1 MNSSLGPFK
10 DILLRS
16 NFHENTSIFRG
27 KNNVTENNKKKKIRS
42 ALYATAYNTKIIL
55 GKTASI
61 RVHSNTTIHYDL
73 S

>member
-1 MNSSLGPFK
+1 MNSCFGPFK
-10 DILLRS
+10 DFLLRRT
-16 NFHENTSIFRG
+16 FHENTSIFRG
-27 KNNVTENNKKKKIRS
+27 NNVTENNKKKKIRS
-42 ALYATAYNTKIIL
+42 ALYATASNTKIIL

>member
-1 MNSSLGPFK
+1 MSLK
-10 DILLRS
+10 TI
-16 NFHENTSIFRG
+16 
-27 KNNVTENNKKKKIRS
+27 KKKKIRS
-42 ALYATAYNTKIIL
+42 ALYATASNTKIIL